1 MKIRLILPVLAF
13 FMAGTISAAGADGIR
28 KTESSEDREM
38 DRFISALMRK
48 MTLEEKVGQM
58 VQIPA
63 NFTTG
68 PAVRTGNYIKAIEEG
83 RVGSML
89 NVEGVA
95 ATRKY
100 QELAMKSRLRIPL
113 IFGKDVIHGYRTGFP
128 IPLAEAS
135 SFDMRHDVQPG
146 RLRLPGYTG
155 HLRPWLMSDGMPDGA
170 E

>member
-68 PAVRTGNYIKAIEEG
+68 PAVRTGNYIKSIEEG

-113 IFGKDVIHGYRTGFP
+113 IFGTCRGLEFRYGGDRAGGTMCSPGGFGCRDTLDICAHG
-128 IPLAEAS
+128 
-135 SFDMRHDVQPG
+135 
-146 RLRLPGYTG
+146 
-155 HLRPWLMSDGMPDGA
+155 
-170 E
+170 